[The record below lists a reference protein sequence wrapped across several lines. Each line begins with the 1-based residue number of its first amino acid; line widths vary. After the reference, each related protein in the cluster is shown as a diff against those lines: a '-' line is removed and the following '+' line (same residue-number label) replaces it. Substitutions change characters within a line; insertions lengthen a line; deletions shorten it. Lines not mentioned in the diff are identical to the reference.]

1 MFASVLGV
9 SLPAS
14 AGAQCTSWDA
24 SGNLT
29 ILQRGSND
37 NIGLTLEQKG
47 MVITGTAGY
56 DARNDTHGGFGRK
69 HVQGNVDG
77 AINGDSFSVQI
88 FWPDNLTGVYNAKI
102 LPSGRLDGETYDKN
116 NSKIRQTWRSEG
128 VLKCAPP
135 PINPR
140 VVVQSTSKKPP
151 PPIKSTG
158 KMPKSEP
165 AAPKLEP
172 PYIVASQAK
181 PQHLGASTGFAVLTW
196 DGGPD
201 HPFAEVWVKVN
212 GGDETFVVE
221 KGKDS
226 RQVIAELGKTY
237 LYILTDAG
245 KTLATVGVV
254 LVPR

>member
-1 MFASVLGV
+1 MWTKKLVFALSFALLPVL
-9 SLPAS
+9 AS
-14 AGAQCTSWDA
+14 AQCANWDTSGGWWMD
-24 SGNLT
+24 
-29 ILQRGSND
+29 QRGQAYHIGI
-37 NIGLTLEQKG
+37 NIEQKG
-47 MVITGTAGY
+47 RVLAGRAVSLEGNADAAGTI
-56 DARNDTHGGFGRK
+56 
-69 HVQGNVDG
+69 DG
-77 AINGDSFSVQI
+77 TIDGDSISFQI
-88 FWPDNLTGVYNAKI
+88 FWPDHLTGVYTGKI
-102 LPSGRLDGETYDKN
+102 LPSGRIDGETYDKN
-116 NSKIRQTWRSEG
+116 NSRNRQPWHSEG
-128 VLKCAPP
+128 VMKCTSVL
-135 PINPR
+135 INPR

-151 PPIKSTG
+151 PPIKSSG

-165 AAPKLEP
+165 APPKLEP

-181 PQHLGASTGFAVLTW
+181 PQYLGSATGFAILTW

-226 RQVIAELGKTY
+226 RQIIAELGKTY